1 MTISKERVEELR
13 NKLLVQLKND
23 LDTVLSEIID
33 EAGKDPFKFL
43 FDYISCLK
51 RDIRAAKGNSNSDS
65 YLWIP
70 FPLNKREFTEEELE
84 YLGFYKDNV
93 FYADK

>member
-1 MTISKERVEELR
+1 MTISKERAEELR
-13 NKLLVQLKND
+13 NKLLVRLKTDSDQL
-23 LDTVLSEIID
+23 LSEIID
-33 EAGKDPFKFL
+33 EAGKDALAFL

-51 RDIRAAKGNSNSDS
+51 RDIRAANGNSNSDS

-70 FPLNKREFTEEELE
+70 FPLNKKEFTEEELE

-93 FYADK
+93 IYADK